1 MDQHPDLKKKKKKL
15 KKKKAQLPFRLNILF
30 VTVFLVFSLLIVQLG
45 VVQILNG
52 EEAQRQINQTENTPS
67 EKPVPRGKMYDSD
80 HDLILDNKAVKSI
93 TYTPPKNGDSA
104 EGRLELAEDLAE
116 YITIIKDDDELDKTI
131 RERDKKEYWYLK
143 NREEVPDL
151 LTEKEREN
159 LDTGDQYQAE
169 LDAITEEHLDEFD
182 WTPELLNVLAIKK
195 ELDSAYELSPHVVVN
210 EGLTDEEYAQVA
222 EHLNDLSG
230 IDAVIDWDR
239 EPLYDGTLSSFF
251 GNLTSSDEGIPR
263 ENSDFYLSNGYT
275 WNDRVGTSGLEE
287 QYEHVLRGRKEKV
300 QYTTNSNGDVI
311 NSDVVVEGERG
322 KDLVLAVDMEYQSEV
337 DKIVEEELRTAINNP
352 ANNTGYLKD
361 ALAVVMDPQ
370 TGDIL
375 ALSGI
380 RYDDEND
387 EYVNQAYRTIYDSH
401 EPGSAIKGATVL
413 AGYQEGVIDIGTHM
427 ADGMIKIKS
436 TPPFKS
442 HRDLGPSI
450 SDIHAIQESSNVYMA
465 RIAMKIAG
473 ATYRYEEP
481 LYNFDYSAFNTMRNY
496 YSQFGLGVETGI
508 DLPFE
513 ASGVTGVDP
522 AQGNLL
528 HLSIGQYDTYTT
540 LQLAQYVS
548 TIANDGYRMKPRLV
562 KEIREPG
569 NGDGSP
575 GKVIESFS
583 PEVLNR
589 VDMDDKY
596 IEQVQ
601 TGFRRVF
608 TNGTA
613 QSQWNNFPYEVAG
626 KTGTAQKPK
635 YDYVNDDFVQV
646 DETENLSLVGYSPA
660 ENPEVAFA
668 VIVPE
673 NGTNNSRHSV
683 HHAIGKRII
692 EAYYDF
698 KDKSDEEK
706 QEQVEN
712 DDE

>member
-1 MDQHPDLKKKKKKL
+1 MNQHPDLKKKKKL
-15 KKKKAQLPFRLNILF
+15 KKKKAQLPIRINILF
-30 VTVFLVFSLLIVQLG
+30 LSVFLVFSLLIVQLG

-80 HDLILDNKAVKSI
+80 YNLILDNKAIKSI
-93 TYTPPKNGDSA
+93 TYTPPKNGDTA
-104 EGRLELAEDLAE
+104 EERLDLAE
-116 YITIIKDDDELDKTI
+116 NLSRFVTIIKDEDELEEAI

-143 NREEVPDL
+143 KRDEVAGL
-151 LTEKEREN
+151 LTAEEREK
-159 LDTGDQYQAE
+159 LETGEEYQAE
-169 LDAITEEHLDEFD
+169 LDAITEENLAEFD
-182 WTPELLNVLAIKK
+182 WTSDLLNVLAIKK
-195 ELDSAYELSPHVVVN
+195 ELDAAYELSPHVVVN
-210 EGLTDEEYAQVA
+210 DGLTEAEYAQVA

-239 EPLYDGTLSSFF
+239 ERLYEGTLSSFF

-300 QYTTNSNGDVI
+300 QYTTNSQGDVI

-322 KDLVLAVDMEYQSEV
+322 KDLVLSVDMEFQSEV
-337 DKIVEEELRTAINNP
+337 DKIVEEELRTAINNSY
-352 ANNTGYLKD
+352 NNTGYLED

-375 ALSGI
+375 ALSGV
-380 RYDDEND
+380 RYDEDND
-387 EYVNQAYRTIYDSH
+387 EYLNQAYRTIYDSH
-401 EPGSAIKGATVL
+401 EPGSAIKGATLL
-413 AGYQEGVIDIGTHM
+413 AGYQEGVVDIGTHM
-427 ADGMIKIKS
+427 ADGTIQIKG
-436 TPPFKS
+436 TPPFQS
-442 HRDLGPSI
+442 HKDLGPSI
-450 SDIHAIQESSNVYMA
+450 SDVYAIQESSNVYMA
-465 RIAMKIAG
+465 RIAMEIAG

-481 LYNFDYSAFNTMRNY
+481 LYNFDNSAFDTMRNY
-496 YSQFGLGVETGI
+496 YSQFGLGVKTGI

-513 ASGVTGVDP
+513 ATGVTGADP
-522 AQGNLL
+522 AEGNLL

-562 KEIREPG
+562 EEIREAG
-569 NGDGSP
+569 NGDGTP
-575 GKVIESFS
+575 GKIIESFS

-596 IEQVQ
+596 IERVQ
-601 TGFRRVF
+601 EGFRRVF

-613 QSQWNNFPYEVAG
+613 SNPWSNFPYEVAG
-626 KTGTAQKPK
+626 KTGTAQRTKYKDIDGKPVK
-635 YDYVNDDFVQV
+635 V

-660 ENPEVAFA
+660 ENPEIAFA

-673 NGTNNSRHSV
+673 NGTNSSRHAV
-683 HHAIGKRII
+683 HHAIGKKII
-692 EAYYDF
+692 EAYYEL

-712 DDE
+712 DE